1 MTIVNGL
8 ELVVFW
14 KDLAV
19 TLNHSHE
26 LAAQVIGTDITCQL
40 L

>member
-19 TLNHSHE
+19 TLNHSHG
-26 LAAQVIGTDITCQL
+26 LAGQVVGADIVCQL